1 MKKSMKLRKN
11 IKTNIKTKRLAGH
24 KKRKRY
30 VKTIK
35 GHYEDL
41 MLPSETPSSIRKL
54 SNKIA
59 KKISSNSY
67 SPTINEGLVTL
78 KSIPRENINACNLK
92 KAALDMESLE
102 VYKDGECLPYYY
114 KEVKDILLKN
124 LQANK
129 HIDSHKIITPI
140 QHLSNCWFNVLFV
153 TFFISD
159 KGRKFFHFFRQLMI
173 NGTQKDKKE
182 IPHELRNSFAL
193 LNFAI
198 EQCLI
203 GSDLAYQLDTNIII
217 QSIYNHIP
225 EIYKSHNQYLTTIN
239 KAGNPLLYYIA
250 IINYLNN
257 NSIQLLFVQNANM
270 DWKDVITKT
279 VEKMTHLPHIIVL
292 EVLVDDAS
300 KFNKKPISFTINNAT
315 YEIDSAS
322 VIDTSR
328 QHFCATITCEGKEM
342 AYDGASFHRLVPL
355 NWKHKMNSDFSWE
368 FEGTYLK
375 DNIPMQWNF
384 TKCYQLLMY
393 YRVK

>member
-1 MKKSMKLRKN
+1 
-11 IKTNIKTKRLAGH
+11 
-24 KKRKRY
+24 
-30 VKTIK
+30 
-35 GHYEDL
+35 
-41 MLPSETPSSIRKL
+41 
-54 SNKIA
+54 
-59 KKISSNSY
+59 
-67 SPTINEGLVTL
+67 
-78 KSIPRENINACNLK
+78 
-92 KAALDMESLE
+92 
-102 VYKDGECLPYYY
+102 
-114 KEVKDILLKN
+114 
-124 LQANK
+124 
-129 HIDSHKIITPI
+129 
-140 QHLSNCWFNVLFV
+140 
-153 TFFISD
+153 
-159 KGRKFFHFFRQLMI
+159 
-173 NGTQKDKKE
+173 
-182 IPHELRNSFAL
+182 
-193 LNFAI
+193 
-198 EQCLI
+198 
-203 GSDLAYQLDTNIII
+203 
-217 QSIYNHIP
+217 
-225 EIYKSHNQYLTTIN
+225 
-239 KAGNPLLYYIA
+239 
-250 IINYLNN
+250 
-257 NSIQLLFVQNANM
+257 M